1 MSCHFQYQCVAQQ
14 HKGIY
19 HDKIYVEAEAM
30 LEVIADDGTQVALR
44 PHQSELALALKEM
57 GRYEREIDET
67 RNDRTPCR
75 TADAHAENTDEKD
88 IEHHIGRTARS
99 HGSGG

>member
-88 IEHHIGRTARS
+88 VEHHIDHAARS